1 MLQTEP
7 NKLEIKSQ
15 ISKSKYTV
23 RKKDLD
29 NLLKQ
34 A

>member
-1 MLQTEP
+1 MLQRGP

-15 ISKSKYTV
+15 VFKSKYTV